1 MKTYLRL
8 LSFARP
14 FGKFIPKYFLFALLA
29 VIFGLFNFTLVIPLL
44 NVLFGSVDLH
54 AAQTVPPFS
63 FSIDF
68 AKSFFHYFF
77 NHLVLT
83 EGKYGALKMVCAIIF
98 FSFLFSNLFRYLAQ
112 KVLTS
117 MRTHLV
123 LRLREQVFNK
133 LTDLHLGFF
142 QAQRKGDL
150 MSNLSNDIQ
159 EVENSII
166 SSVQVIFRE
175 PLTLVGFFVLLFSM
189 SAKLT
194 FFTLLIL
201 PVSGFMIAEISKR
214 LRRDAHNS
222 QHLLGTILSII
233 EETISGVRIIKAFNT
248 QNFIRKKF
256 SKENEEYARILK
268 SVVNKRELSSPLS
281 EFMGATVV
289 TAILLYGGQLVLG
302 NESSLQPSEFIT
314 YIILYSQVLVPAK
327 SISSAIANI
336 QRGLVSGERILRI
349 IDEPSIIEDK
359 IDAVEIDDFH
369 SSIEFKNVYFA
380 YNNYNDDY
388 VLKNINLEIS
398 KGRTIALVGQSGA
411 GKSTLADMIP
421 RFYDITAGSLLID
434 GVSIKDIK
442 MNSLRKL
449 LGIVT
454 QETILFNDT
463 VYNNIAFG
471 MEEPDEQKVID
482 AAKVANAHDF
492 IIQLENGYHTNIGDR
507 GNRLSGGQR
516 QRLSIARAVFKNP
529 PILILDEA
537 TSALDTESEV
547 LVQDALYKLMEN
559 RTSIVIAHR
568 LSTILRAD
576 EIMVMYKGEIIERG
590 THQELL
596 AANGN
601 YRKFYEMQTFI

>member
-1 MKTYLRL
+1 M
-8 LSFARP
+8 
-14 FGKFIPKYFLFALLA
+14 
-29 VIFGLFNFTLVIPLL
+29 
-44 NVLFGSVDLH
+44 
-54 AAQTVPPFS
+54 
-63 FSIDF
+63 
-68 AKSFFHYFF
+68 
-77 NHLVLT
+77 
-83 EGKYGALKMVCAIIF
+83 
-98 FSFLFSNLFRYLAQ
+98 
-112 KVLTS
+112 
-117 MRTHLV
+117 
-123 LRLREQVFNK
+123 
-133 LTDLHLGFF
+133 
-142 QAQRKGDL
+142 
-150 MSNLSNDIQ
+150 
-159 EVENSII
+159 
-166 SSVQVIFRE
+166 
-175 PLTLVGFFVLLFSM
+175 
-189 SAKLT
+189 
-194 FFTLLIL
+194 
-201 PVSGFMIAEISKR
+201 
-214 LRRDAHNS
+214 
-222 QHLLGTILSII
+222 
-233 EETISGVRIIKAFNT
+233 
-248 QNFIRKKF
+248 
-256 SKENEEYARILK
+256 
-268 SVVNKRELSSPLS
+268 
-281 EFMGATVV
+281 
-289 TAILLYGGQLVLG
+289 
-302 NESSLQPSEFIT
+302 
-314 YIILYSQVLVPAK
+314 
-327 SISSAIANI
+327 
-336 QRGLVSGERILRI
+336 RI

-359 IDAVEIDDFH
+359 IDAVEIDGFH